1 MNNKSKSSRGF
12 IFLQFLDAEINAFL
26 SALRRE
32 FGNSRTEN
40 SIHVTVRGPYS
51 GRISGK
57 NIAKYQDII
66 RHDPILIHGVDIFQ
80 SQTGNVVY
88 IRVHSDSLKKI
99 WWKPDFPVKKFGFNP
114 HITLHKTPDIEFART
129 ISDFLKKE
137 EIELICHEFR
147 LIPFVS
153 KQGEFFPFDPSLRD
167 RRSEELPRRP
177 LVRPDI
183 LHRAANVVEEYRR
196 RYASGDIALVG
207 RSTINSHVNQNRL
220 EGGL

>member
-1 MNNKSKSSRGF
+1 MKKKSKSPRGF
-12 IFLQFLDAEINAFL
+12 IFLQFLDAEINTFL
-26 SALRRE
+26 SGLRRE
-32 FGNSRTEN
+32 FGNSKTES

-57 NIAKYQDII
+57 IIAKYEDII
-66 RHDPILIHGVDIFQ
+66 RHDPIRIRGIDIFQ
-80 SQTGNVVY
+80 NQTGNVVY

-114 HITLHKTPDIEFART
+114 HITLHETPDIEFART

-137 EIELICHEFR
+137 NIELICHEFR

-167 RRSEELPRRP
+167 RRFGELSGRP
-177 LVRPDI
+177 HVRPDI
-183 LHRAANVVEEYRR
+183 LHRAATVVEEYRSR
-196 RYASGDIALVG
+196 CASNDV
-207 RSTINSHVNQNRL
+207 SHV
-220 EGGL
+220 G